1 MSIYAKEE
9 QLKLIQE
16 DWKNLKIIENQY
28 EEVCLEAVKQKGWA
42 LEYVKDQTK
51 EICLEAIKQN
61 GLALEYVKDQT
72 KEICLE
78 AVKQDGWAL
87 EYVKDQTFEICLEA
101 VKQNGWVLEHVK
113 EQTPEICLAAINEDG
128 ESLKYVKKQT
138 EEICLAAIKQNGI
151 NIKKVKNKTSK
162 LCFYAFLNDYN
173 LLEIEYMQKGIDE
186 FINNQFIENNV
197 FSISKFIKKNKNFY
211 TLDIQSLTY
220 LKDYLLKQKNN
231 KYILNDS
238 VDIEIL
244 KEIALSNNELILVD
258 EGNINNIH
266 KKLANRIIKEE
277 DLKKESF

>member
-1 MSIYAKEE
+1 MKQEMYFLYRKIKALGTSLLFYICRIFP
-9 QLKLIQE
+9 IQ
-16 DWKNLKIIENQY
+16 KHRIS
-28 EEVCLEAVKQKGWA
+28 VC
-42 LEYVKDQTK
+42 
-51 EICLEAIKQN
+51 
-61 GLALEYVKDQT
+61 
-72 KEICLE
+72 
-78 AVKQDGWAL
+78 
-87 EYVKDQTFEICLEA
+87 TFEGKGGFGC
-101 VKQNGWVLEHVK
+101 N
-113 EQTPEICLAAINEDG
+113 P
-128 ESLKYVKKQT
+128 KYVVQALHQKHPEYQFIWFVNDMQKQFPPY
-138 EEICLAAIKQNGI
+138 
-151 NIKKVKNKTSK
+151 IKKVKNKTSK